1 MDQDDYRDKGV
12 RDGRACV
19 ADIEAEG
26 ITEILLAGRS
36 DVAFSEMLV
45 KALARSVATLNLR
58 GSSDAAERYAEGFL
72 QGANDAVTALR
83 AKIGNES
90 ETAAGH
96 SLL

>member
-1 MDQDDYRDKGV
+1 M
-12 RDGRACV
+12 

-26 ITEILLAGRS
+26 MTEILLSSRS

-58 GSSDAAERYAEGFL
+58 GSSDTAERYAEGFL

-83 AKIGNES
+83 AKNGSGE
-90 ETAAGH
+90 
-96 SLL
+96 